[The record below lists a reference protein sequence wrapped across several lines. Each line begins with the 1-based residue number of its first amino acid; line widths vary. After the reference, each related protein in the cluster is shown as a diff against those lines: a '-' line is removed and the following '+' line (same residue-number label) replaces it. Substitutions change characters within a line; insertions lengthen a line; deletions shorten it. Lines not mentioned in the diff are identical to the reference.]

1 MSVVALARV
10 ALRRLVRRYSL
21 WIALAIAVVPV
32 PFAYGLRGGQAILT
46 NAFNVALLLLA
57 VLPPWLVGASLGE
70 ELDHRA
76 ATYLW
81 SRPLARWKVIAA
93 KLLALAPVVIVLAVA
108 RWLGIAYT
116 ATTRWPPGETIRAI
130 AACAL
135 AVSVISAGI
144 SSLAPRQGMALA
156 IVYTMFDLIL
166 GELPASLHALSV
178 TFHTRVL
185 AHRAHYTPDLT
196 DWLLLGA
203 IPLVWLTIG
212 LLRLKSRE
220 A

>member
-10 ALRRLVRRYSL
+10 AWRRLLRRYSL
-21 WIALAIAVVPV
+21 WIAIAIAIIPI
-32 PFAYGLRGGQAILT
+32 PFAYDLRGEKGILT
-46 NAFNVALLLLA
+46 NAFNIALLLLA
-57 VLPPWLVGASLGE
+57 VLPPWLVGSALGE

-93 KLLALAPVVIVLAVA
+93 KLIALAPIVVVLAVGSWVA
-108 RWLGIAYT
+108 IAYT
-116 ATTRWPPGETIRAI
+116 ATTRWPPGVTVRAV

-144 SSLAPRQGMALA
+144 SALAPRQGMALA
-156 IVYTMFDLIL
+156 IVYVMFDLLL

-178 TFHTRVL
+178 TFHARVL
-185 AHRAHYTPDLT
+185 ASRSHYTPDVF
-196 DWLLLGA
+196 DWLLLAA
-203 IPLVWLTIG
+203 IPIVWLVIG
-212 LLRLKSRE
+212 LLRLRRRE